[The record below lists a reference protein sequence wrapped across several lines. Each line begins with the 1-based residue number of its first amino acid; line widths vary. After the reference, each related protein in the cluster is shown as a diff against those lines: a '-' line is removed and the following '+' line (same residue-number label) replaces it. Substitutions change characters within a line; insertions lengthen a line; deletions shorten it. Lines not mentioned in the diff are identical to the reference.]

1 MGGSGF
7 WTEPEVGF
15 LLGLGLDSVLTRGGP
30 EFPHQE
36 NKEVVLDS
44 PWVVTRSAVPGNLLE
59 MQILRLHPGPT
70 DLETLEE
77 GTSSLCFNKFSW

>member
-59 MQILRLHPGPT
+59 MQILKPYSNLVNQK
-70 DLETLEE
+70 L
-77 GTSSLCFNKFSW
+77 